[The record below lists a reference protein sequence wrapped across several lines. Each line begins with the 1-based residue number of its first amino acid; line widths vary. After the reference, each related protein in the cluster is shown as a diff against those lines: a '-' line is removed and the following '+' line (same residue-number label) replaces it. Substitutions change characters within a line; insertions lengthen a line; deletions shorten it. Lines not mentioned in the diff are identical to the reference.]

1 MSDAVA
7 DDDIDDIDDSAQ
19 AREVLQLD
27 ARRREMLELMGVRLW
42 WPEPKAPATA
52 PAERAAPRAALEA
65 PAVLHDAAPAAAPS
79 PAAVSRQAAAPAVV
93 DERQAPVR
101 PAAPAAPI
109 APARAP
115 AAASGAAEGLLAD
128 GPRLLF
134 GDAAGTGGWLIVA
147 DLPPDMLGGYGEALA
162 GDEGRLLANMLR
174 ALGLDAGKAPVHLVR
189 VHRGSGGQTGEGM
202 PRPLDEVLAPDCAPL
217 APRVVLALG
226 PLAAQALLRR
236 GGPIGK
242 LRGEPQALP
251 EDGPLAGTPAMA
263 SYPLGYLLRS
273 GAEKAKAWADLCQ
286 AAALASRP

>member
-1 MSDAVA
+1 MSGDVVE
-7 DDDIDDIDDSAQ
+7 DDIDSAE
-19 AREVLQLD
+19 ARPILQLD

-42 WPEPKAPATA
+42 WPEPKAPAA
-52 PAERAAPRAALEA
+52 ARAEPAAARGAQEA
-65 PAVLHDAAPAAAPS
+65 PAVLRDAPPDAAPPVPCRPAAPAA
-79 PAAVSRQAAAPAVV
+79 VT
-93 DERQAPVR
+93 ERQAPVR
-101 PAAPAAPI
+101 PAAPAAPV

-128 GPRLLF
+128 APRLLF
-134 GDAAGTGGWLIVA
+134 GNAAGTGGWLIVA

-174 ALGLDAGKAPVHLVR
+174 ALALDAGPAPVHLVR
-189 VHRGSGGQTGEGM
+189 VHRGSGSQTGEGM
-202 PRPLDEVLAPDCAPL
+202 PRPLDEVLGPDCAPL

-242 LRGEPQALP
+242 LRGEPQVLP
-251 EDGPLAGTPAMA
+251 DGGPMAGTPALA